1 MSILQICC
9 NLAGSTVFP
18 QMFEA
23 LRDAGV
29 EQVVFVPE
37 KRAADVG
44 KNVPQGVPT
53 HVALTVRPSDALL
66 FYRKAKRT
74 IPEIERCVD
83 LKGVSLIHAHT
94 LFTDGWI
101 ARELS
106 RKHGIPYVVTL
117 RYSDIE
123 AIWKYEPHLHG
134 WARQILR
141 DAKRVVFLSEAAH
154 EKVLTR
160 WLRGRDREEIESKT
174 AVIPNGLRPEWLTGT
189 EREKPRT
196 PLRVGFA
203 GKMNKR
209 KRPLDALRAVH
220 RAAENGT
227 PCVLRAVG
235 EGKLMNDLV
244 AGLHEGDAYLGVARD
259 MDAMKR
265 FYADVDVLLVPSS
278 AETFGMV
285 YLEAMSQGVPV
296 LYTRGQGFDGQ
307 FSEGEVGYSVVC
319 GDAAQQAQRLAEIG
333 EAYAARSARCILHAK
348 DYAWPLIAERWMGI
362 YGLTAPE
369 ERTE

>member
-1 MSILQICC
+1 MSILHICC

-23 LRDAGV
+23 LRDEGLS
-29 EQVVFVPE
+29 QVVFVPE
-37 KRAADVG
+37 KRAGDVG
-44 KNVPQGVPT
+44 KNVPQGVRT

-66 FYRKAKRT
+66 FFRKAQRT
-74 IPEIERCVD
+74 IPEIEKQVD
-83 LKGVSLIHAHT
+83 LKSVSLIHAHT

-101 ARELS
+101 ARDLGK
-106 RKHGIPYVVTL
+106 KHGIPYIVTL

-123 AIWKYEPHLHG
+123 AIWTYEPHLRG
-134 WARQILR
+134 RARAILR
-141 DAKRVVFLSEAAH
+141 DAKRVVFLSEAARG
-154 EKVLTR
+154 KVLTR
-160 WLRGRDREEIESKT
+160 WLGRKDREIIEPKT
-174 AVIPNGLRPEWLTGT
+174 AVIPNGIRPEWLTGAA
-189 EREKPRT
+189 RENPQE

-203 GKMNKR
+203 GRMNKR
-209 KRPLDALRAVH
+209 KRPLDALSAVH
-220 RAAENGT
+220 RATENGA

-265 FYADVDVLLVPSS
+265 FYAEVDVMLVPSS

-296 LYTRGQGFDGQ
+296 LYTRSQGFDGQ
-307 FSEGEVGYSVVC
+307 FPEGEVGYSVVC
-319 GDAAQQAQRLAEIG
+319 GDVSQQAQALADIKTD
-333 EAYAARSARCILHAK
+333 YAARSARCILHAK
-348 DYAWPLIAERWMGI
+348 DYAWPLIARKWLEI
-362 YGLTAPE
+362 YQ
-369 ERTE
+369 

>member
-1 MSILQICC
+1 MSILHICC

-29 EQVVFVPE
+29 AQVVFVPE
-37 KRAADVG
+37 KRAHDVG

-66 FYRKAKRT
+66 FYRKARRT
-74 IPEIERCVD
+74 IPEIERRVNLED
-83 LKGVSLIHAHT
+83 VTLIHAHT

-101 ARELS
+101 ARDLGK
-106 RKHGIPYVVTL
+106 KHGIPYVVTL

-123 AIWKYEPHLHG
+123 AIWKAEPHLRG
-134 WARQILR
+134 RAREILR
-141 DAKRVVFLSEAAH
+141 DAKRVVFLSEAAR
-154 EKVLTR
+154 EKVLAR
-160 WLRGRDREEIESKT
+160 WLNARDRELIAPKT
-174 AVIPNGLRPEWLTGT
+174 AVIPNGIRPEWLTGT
-189 EREKPRT
+189 ARENPRT

-203 GKMNKR
+203 GRMNKR
-209 KRPLDALRAVH
+209 KRPLDALCAVH
-220 RAAENGT
+220 RAAQDGT

-235 EGKLMNDLV
+235 EGKLMDKLV

-296 LYTRGQGFDGQ
+296 LYTHGQGFDGQ
-307 FSEGEVGYSVVC
+307 FPEGEVGYSVTC
-319 GDAAQQAQRLAEIG
+319 GDTAQQAQRLAEIG
-333 EAYAARSARCILHAK
+333 QDYAARSARCVEHAK
-348 DYAWPLIAERWMGI
+348 DYAWPLIVKRWLEI
-362 YGLTAPE
+362 YE
-369 ERTE
+369 

>member
-1 MSILQICC
+1 MSILHICC
-9 NLAGSTVFP
+9 NLAGSTVFA

-23 LRDAGV
+23 LHDEGL
-29 EQVVFVPE
+29 EQIVFVPE
-37 KRAADVG
+37 KRARDVG
-44 KNVPQGVPT
+44 KNVPKGVKT
-53 HVALTVRPSDALL
+53 HVSLTVRPSDALL
-66 FYRKAKRT
+66 FFRKAQRT
-74 IPEIERCVD
+74 IPEIEKLVD
-83 LKGVSLIHAHT
+83 LKSVSLIHAHT

-101 ARELS
+101 ARDLS

-123 AIWKYEPHLHG
+123 AIWTYEPHLRG
-134 WARQILR
+134 MARKILR
-141 DAKRVVFLSEAAH
+141 DAKRVVFLSEAARG
-154 EKVLTR
+154 KVLAR
-160 WLRGRDREEIESKT
+160 WLSKKDRALIEPKT
-174 AVIPNGLRPEWLTGT
+174 AVVPNGLRPEWLTGT
-189 EREKPRT
+189 ARENPQV

-203 GKMNKR
+203 GRMNKR
-209 KRPLDALRAVH
+209 KRPLDALSAVH
-220 RAAENGT
+220 RASENGM

-244 AGLHEGDAYLGVARD
+244 AGLHEGDRYLGVARG

-307 FSEGEVGYSVVC
+307 FPEGEVGYSVVC
-319 GDAAQQAQRLAEIG
+319 GDTAQQTQALADIKTD
-333 EAYAARSARCILHAK
+333 YAARSARCLEHAK
-348 DYAWPLIAERWMGI
+348 DYAWPLIAKRWLEI
-362 YGLTAPE
+362 Y
-369 ERTE
+369 R

>member
-1 MSILQICC
+1 MSILHICC

-23 LRDAGV
+23 LRDEGLS
-29 EQVVFVPE
+29 QIVFVPE
-37 KRAADVG
+37 KRAGDVG
-44 KNVPQGVPT
+44 KNVPQGVRT

-66 FYRKAKRT
+66 FFRKAQRT
-74 IPEIERCVD
+74 IPEIEKQVD
-83 LKGVSLIHAHT
+83 MKSVSLIHAHT

-101 ARELS
+101 ARDLGQ
-106 RKHGIPYVVTL
+106 KHSIPYVVTL

-123 AIWKYEPHLHG
+123 AIWTYEPHLR
-134 WARQILR
+134 ARARAILR
-141 DAKRVVFLSEAAH
+141 DAKRIVFLSEAARG
-154 EKVLTR
+154 KVLTR
-160 WLRGRDREEIESKT
+160 WLSKKDRELIEPKT
-174 AVIPNGLRPEWLTGT
+174 AVIPNGIRPEWLTGAA
-189 EREKPRT
+189 RENPQE

-209 KRPLDALRAVH
+209 KRPLDAVCAVH
-220 RAAENGT
+220 RATENGM

-265 FYADVDVLLVPSS
+265 FYAEVDVLLVPSS

-307 FSEGEVGYSVVC
+307 FPEGEVGYSVVC
-319 GDAAQQAQRLAEIG
+319 GDVSQQAQALADIKTD
-333 EAYAARSARCILHAK
+333 YAARSARCILHAK
-348 DYAWPLIAERWMGI
+348 DYAWPLIAKRWMEI
-362 YGLTAPE
+362 YQ
-369 ERTE
+369 